1 MRSTP
6 PSSPRD
12 PDNEDAAILFVDS
25 GGNAT
30 RRCTCELLP
39 SPGDFDML
47 LPSPGDFDMLLRM
60 RSGHAVDSAL
70 FRRALALFRIEARH
84 LTDLVK
90 ACGVRG

>member
-30 RRCTCELLP
+30 RRCTCE
-39 SPGDFDML
+39 L